1 MSNKA
6 TQQEQDFA
14 IVMQK
19 LSAEAEKILPGD
31 QSNSLP
37 EVRDP
42 TEPGQPPHAFFER
55 LHGLENSVLNRLE
68 QIAAQMEASR
78 AAAFAEQFRRIDEQL
93 ASIRAHANAENIG
106 CRQKRN
112 GNTLPKAT
120 TPANFHGEIMT
131 GAAISLISPIATL
144 FLPGAIAISTMAI
157 PKVHPSAHF
166 RSEPVRLELKT
177 WRAMSWNCVLII
189 TSSIDRGRK

>member
-55 LHGLENSVLNRLE
+55 LHGLENSVWNRLE
-68 QIAAQMEASR
+68 QIAAQT
-78 AAAFAEQFRRIDEQL
+78 RRGGSPPGGLRE
-93 ASIRAHANAENIG
+93 
-106 CRQKRN
+106 
-112 GNTLPKAT
+112 LPRC
-120 TPANFHGEIMT
+120 GEILSVVEHART
-131 GAAISLISPIATL
+131 PKISATD
-144 FLPGAIAISTMAI
+144 
-157 PKVHPSAHF
+157 
-166 RSEPVRLELKT
+166 RSGMGIR
-177 WRAMSWNCVLII
+177 
-189 TSSIDRGRK
+189 